1 MKCMIPNLFHIAP
14 IGHETSSNR
23 MCQVENSSFRLSFIT
38 HVETSPRHSIHHTWI
53 AGSTYNR
60 WENSTRS
67 LIIHKTSFDH
77 PLNEQMVIR
86 TARELHSPLPLS
98 ITTAAAYSSFR
109 LILSATYREGSL
121 FRIFLQLR

>member
-14 IGHETSSNR
+14 IGHETSFNR
-23 MCQVENSSFRLSFIT
+23 MCQVENSSFRLGFIT
-38 HVETSPRHSIHHTWI
+38 HVEISSRHSIHHIWI

-67 LIIHKTSFDH
+67 LITRKTSFDH

-109 LILSATYREGSL
+109 LIFSATYRDGSL
-121 FRIFLQLR
+121 FRNLLYRR